1 MPLNTYIEPT
11 AGTALNTA
19 RLQQNDNFRSLLTNF
34 AGTTVPTSANLTA
47 DGATFNP
54 PNGMLFRNTSTGVL
68 YIVDSVNKRPFN
80 YSGNFTRMGIGTRVV
95 STVNDIYTNR
105 TLYEQGEFV
114 GTLDTGLLYFRKG
127 TTNAN
132 SDFVQIGAPSGY
144 SIVDSNVV
152 FSTARVDVNRLQA
165 TSNLMVNTTTP
176 SASLHVVGTGTITGN
191 VALGANLTVVSR
203 IGVST
208 TNPTSNLHVVGN
220 AYISTN
226 IAVGANLTV
235 GQNLTVS
242 GDINTAS
249 DSRLKENVERIEN
262 ALDKVRQL
270 EGVYYDLIN
279 IPGRKMG
286 VIAQQVEPIIP
297 EVVSNSEEYK
307 AVAYGNMAGLLI
319 EAIKELDKDIQKI
332 KEVLNV

>member
-1 MPLNTYIEPT
+1 MPVNKYIEPT

-34 AGTTVPTSANLTA
+34 AGPSAPTSANLTA
-47 DGATFNP
+47 EGASFNP
-54 PNGMLFRNTSTGVL
+54 PTGMLYRSTTTGQL
-68 YIVDSVNKRPFN
+68 YIVDPTNKRPFN
-80 YSGNFTRMGIGTRVV
+80 YVGNFTRMGIGTRVV
-95 STVNDIYTNR
+95 ETINDVYNSKA
-105 TLYEQGEFV
+105 LYEQGEFV
-114 GTLDTGLLYFRKG
+114 GTIDTGLLYFRKG
-127 TTNAN
+127 TSGNN
-132 SDFVQIGAPSGY
+132 SDFVQIGAPAGY
-144 SIVDSNVV
+144 SIVSSNVV
-152 FSTARVDVNRLQA
+152 FSTARVEVSRLYA
-165 TSNLMVNTTTP
+165 TANLMVNTTSPT
-176 SASLHVVGTGTITGN
+176 ASLHVVGTGNITGN

-208 TNPTSNLHVVGN
+208 TSPTSNLHVVGN

-226 IAVGANLTV
+226 TAVGANLTV
-235 GQNLTVS
+235 GQNLTVT

-262 ALDKVRQL
+262 ALDKVRLL
-270 EGVYYDLIN
+270 EGVYYEMIN
-279 IPGRKMG
+279 MPGRKMG

-307 AVAYGNMAGLLI
+307 SVAYGNIAGLLI